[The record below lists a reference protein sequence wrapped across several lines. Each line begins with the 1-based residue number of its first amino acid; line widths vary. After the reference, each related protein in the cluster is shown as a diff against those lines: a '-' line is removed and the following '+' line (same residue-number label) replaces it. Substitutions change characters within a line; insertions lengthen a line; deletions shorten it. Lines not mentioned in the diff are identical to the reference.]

1 MSESDLAKLLLLFI
15 HADIDDLF
23 DVQCELTDVISR
35 WRNLGSALRLRP
47 GVLNVIDKDE
57 RDSESRFTKVLT
69 EWLQQNYNT
78 DRFGKPSWKMLLDAV
93 AHPVGG
99 NNPALAIKIATK
111 YNGKI

>member
-1 MSESDLAKLLLLFI
+1 MSGSDLAKLFI

-35 WRNLGSALRLRP
+35 WRKLGSALRLRP
-47 GVLNVIDKDE
+47 GVLDIIDKDE
-57 RDSESRFTKVLT
+57 RDSELRFTKVLT
-69 EWLQQNYNT
+69 EWLRQNYNT
-78 DRFGKPSWKMLLDAV
+78 DRFGKPSWKMLVDAV

-99 NNPALAIKIATK
+99 NNPALAIKIANK